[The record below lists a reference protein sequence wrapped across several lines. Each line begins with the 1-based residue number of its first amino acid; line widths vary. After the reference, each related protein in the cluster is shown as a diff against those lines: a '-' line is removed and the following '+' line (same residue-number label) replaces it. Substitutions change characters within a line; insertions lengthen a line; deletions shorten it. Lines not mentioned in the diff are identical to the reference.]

1 MFYEFLF
8 LSDGLF
14 VKDRAVLQAYEDWR
28 DSVSSGGREPTIRVR
43 NPSWKMISELMG
55 GIRSTK
61 ACYHRIYFLLS
72 LESEE
77 RLKLISQEEVI
88 LRFVCLPSVI

>member
-1 MFYEFLF
+1 
-8 LSDGLF
+8 
-14 VKDRAVLQAYEDWR
+14 VLQAYEDWR
-28 DSVSSGGREPTIRVR
+28 DSVSSGGREPSTRFR

-77 RLKLISQEEVI
+77 KLKLITPEEVKYI
-88 LRFVCLPSVI
+88 CFSYYFVKERN